1 MDLDR
6 WLHGSQFA
14 MRFWRFPEQPTALVR
29 RSLTYQKE
37 RSIRSAPILGHMVEA
52 PDTAL
57 EPIGDVHRT
66 KVGREATEPMRAD
79 IRLLGAI
86 LGDTIREQN
95 GDEVFE
101 LVERARV
108 ESFRVRRSEIDRTE
122 MSRMFDGIDIHQALP
137 VIRAFTHFAL
147 LANVAEDIHRERRR
161 GVHVAAG
168 EPPQDSS
175 LAATYLK
182 LDGAELDSDTVAEA
196 LKGALVSPVI
206 TAHPTE
212 TRRRTVFVTQ
222 HRITELMRLHA
233 EGHTETADGRP
244 VESELR
250 RQVLTLWQTALI
262 RLSRLQ
268 ISDEIAVGL
277 RLYPSAFFEVIPQV
291 NAEVRQALRQRW
303 PEADLLSGPIL
314 QPGSWIGGDRDGNP
328 NVTADVVRL
337 ASGGAAF
344 TALSHYLAELDQLE
358 QELSMSS
365 RLLKVTDELAAL
377 AQGCEDNARA
387 DEPYRRALRVIRA
400 RLSATASEILDQQ
413 PQHLLDLGLSRY
425 ATPAELRSDLDVID
439 ASLRMHGSALLAD
452 DRLALLREGVH
463 VFGFHL
469 SGLDMRQNSDVH
481 EEVVGELLAWA
492 GVHPDYSSLPEEQRV
507 ELLVAELSTRRPLI
521 GDRARLSDLARS
533 ELDIIAAATH
543 AVETYGPAAVPNY
556 VISMC
561 RSVSDMLEAA
571 ILLKE
576 GGLLDASGDEPYC
589 PVGISPLFET
599 IDDLHNG
606 ATILQAM
613 LELPLYR
620 ALVAARGESQEVML
634 GYSDSNKD
642 GGYLAANW
650 AVYRAELALVET
662 ARKNGIRLRLFH
674 GRGGTV
680 GRGGGPSY
688 QAILAQPPG
697 AVNGSLRLTEQG
709 EVIAAKYA
717 EPQVARRNL
726 ESLLAAT
733 LESTLLDVE
742 GLGEA
747 AEPAYAVLDEV
758 ATLAQRS
765 YAELV
770 HDTPGFVE
778 YFKASTPVSEIGSL
792 NIGSRPTSRKPTESI
807 SDLRAIPWVLAWSQS
822 RVMLPGWYGT
832 GTAFE
837 QWIGAGSDSEEERL
851 ATLHEL
857 YQRWPFFRS
866 VLSNMAQVLAKSDL
880 GLAAHYSELVADES
894 LRRRVFDKIVDEHH
908 RTIAMYKRIT
918 GEDDL
923 LADNPALARSVF
935 NRFPYLEPLNHLQV
949 ELLRRY
955 RGGEDDE
962 LVQRGILL
970 TMNGL
975 ASALRNSG

>member
-1 MDLDR
+1 
-6 WLHGSQFA
+6 
-14 MRFWRFPEQPTALVR
+14 
-29 RSLTYQKE
+29 
-37 RSIRSAPILGHMVEA
+37 MVDVS
-52 PDTAL
+52 DTAL
-57 EPIGDVHRT
+57 EPIGAVQRT
-66 KVGREATEPMRAD
+66 PVGREATEPMRAD
-79 IRLLGAI
+79 IRLLGSI
-86 LGDTIREQN
+86 LGDTVREQN
-95 GDEVFE
+95 GDDVFE

-108 ESFRVRRSEIDRTE
+108 ESFRVRRSEIDRAE
-122 MSRMFDGIDIHQALP
+122 LARMFDDIDIHRAIP
-137 VIRAFTHFAL
+137 VIRAFSHFAL

-161 GVHVAAG
+161 AIHVAAG

-175 LAATYLK
+175 LAATYAK
-182 LDGAELDSDTVAEA
+182 LDEAELDSATVADA
-196 LKGALVSPVI
+196 LRGAVISPVI

-222 HRITELMRLHA
+222 HRITELLRLHG
-233 EGHTETADGRP
+233 EGHTETDDGRNI
-244 VESELR
+244 ETELR

-268 ISDEIAVGL
+268 ITDEIEVGL
-277 RLYPSAFFEVIPQV
+277 RYYAAAFFQVIPQV
-291 NAEVRQALRQRW
+291 NAEVRDALRQRW
-303 PEADLLSGPIL
+303 PDADLLATPIL

-328 NVTADVVRL
+328 NVTADVVRQ
-337 ASGGAAF
+337 ATGSAAF
-344 TALSHYLAELDQLE
+344 TALAHYLAELTELE
-358 QELSMSS
+358 QELSMSA
-365 RLLKVTDELAAL
+365 RLVAVSAELTELAE
-377 AQGCEDNARA
+377 GCQEKVRA
-387 DEPYRRALRVIRA
+387 DEPYRRAVRVVRA
-400 RLSATASEILDQQ
+400 RLTATAADILDRR
-413 PQHLLDLGLSRY
+413 PLHELDLGLAPY
-425 ATPAELRSDLDVID
+425 DAPGELLADLDTID
-439 ASLRMHGSALLAD
+439 ASLRAHGSALVAD
-452 DRLALLREGVH
+452 DRLALLREGVR

-469 SGLDMRQNSDVH
+469 SGLDMRQNSDTH
-481 EEVVGELLAWA
+481 EEVVAELLAWA
-492 GVHPDYSSLPEEQRV
+492 GVHPDYASLPEDQRV
-507 ELLVAELSTRRPLI
+507 ELLVNELGTRRPLI
-521 GDRARLSDLARS
+521 GDGAALSDLARG
-533 ELDIIAAATH
+533 ELGVVRAAAD
-543 AVETYGPAAVPNY
+543 AVRRYGPAAVPMY

-561 RSVSDMLEAA
+561 RSVSDVLEAA

-576 GGLLDASGDEPYC
+576 AGLLDVSGPEPYC

-606 ATILQAM
+606 ASILEAM

-620 ALVAARGESQEVML
+620 AVVDAQGGRQEVML

-642 GGYLAANW
+642 GGYLASSW
-650 AVYRAELALVET
+650 AVYRAELALVEA
-662 ARKNGIRLRLFH
+662 ARKGGIRLRLFH

-717 EPQVARRNL
+717 EPQAARRNL

-742 GLGEA
+742 GLGDS
-747 AEPAYAVLDEV
+747 AEPAYAVLDEI
-758 ATLAQRS
+758 ATLAQRA

-778 YFKASTPVSEIGSL
+778 YFMASTPVSEIGSL

-832 GTAFE
+832 GSAFE
-837 QWIGAGSDSEEERL
+837 QWIAAGPESDTERVKI
-851 ATLHEL
+851 LHDL
-857 YQRWPFFRS
+857 YQRWPFFAG

-880 GLAAHYSELVADES
+880 GLAARYAELVPDEE
-894 LRRRVFDKIVDEHH
+894 LRHRVFDKIVDEHR
-908 RTIAMYKRIT
+908 RTIAMHKLIT
-918 GEDDL
+918 GQDNL

-955 RGGEDDE
+955 RSGDDDE

>member
-1 MDLDR
+1 MAEASD
-6 WLHGSQFA
+6 A
-14 MRFWRFPEQPTALVR
+14 AL
-29 RSLTYQKE
+29 
-37 RSIRSAPILGHMVEA
+37 APIGA
-52 PDTAL
+52 
-57 EPIGDVHRT
+57 VHRT
-66 KVGREATEPMRAD
+66 RVGREATEPMRAD
-79 IRLLGAI
+79 IRLLGTI
-86 LGDTIREQN
+86 LGDTVREQN
-95 GDEVFE
+95 GREVFD

-108 ESFRVRRSEIDRTE
+108 ESFRVRRSEIARAE
-122 MSRMFDGIDIHQALP
+122 MSRMFDGIDIHRAIP
-137 VIRAFTHFAL
+137 VIRAFSHFAL

-161 GVHVAAG
+161 AIHASAG
-168 EPPQDSS
+168 EPPQGSS
-175 LAATYLK
+175 LAATYAK
-182 LDGAELDSDTVAEA
+182 LDLAELDSATVADA

-233 EGHTETADGRP
+233 AGHTETDHGRNI
-244 VESELR
+244 ELELR

-268 ISDEIAVGL
+268 ITDEIDVGL
-277 RLYPSAFFEVIPQV
+277 RYYPAALFKVIPQV
-291 NAEVRQALRQRW
+291 NAEVREALRARW
-303 PEADLLSGPIL
+303 PDADGLLSAPIL

-328 NVTADVVRL
+328 NVTADVVRR
-337 ASGGAAF
+337 ATGSAAF
-344 TALSHYLAELDQLE
+344 TALAHYLAELTDLE
-358 QELSMSS
+358 QELSMSA
-365 RLLKVTDELAAL
+365 RLITVTAELSAL
-377 AQGCEDNARA
+377 AEGCDEKVRA

-400 RLSATASEILDQQ
+400 RLTATAAEILDRR
-413 PQHLLDLGLSRY
+413 PQHKLDLGLPPY
-425 ATPAELRSDLDVID
+425 AAPTELRADLDVID
-439 ASLRMHGSALLAD
+439 ASLRTHGADLLAD
-452 DRLALLREGVH
+452 DRLARLREGVR

-469 SGLDMRQNSDVH
+469 SALDMRQNSDVH

-492 GVHPDYSSLPEEQRV
+492 GVHPDYASLPEDERV
-507 ELLVAELSTRRPLI
+507 DLLAGELGTRRPLVA
-521 GDRARLSDLARS
+521 DRAELSDLARG
-533 ELDIIAAATH
+533 ELAVVAAAAR
-543 AVETYGPAAVPNY
+543 AVELYGPAAVPNY

-561 RSVSDMLEAA
+561 QSVSDVLEAA

-576 GGLLDASGDEPYC
+576 AGLLDVSGPEPYC

-606 ATILQAM
+606 ASILQAM
-613 LELPLYR
+613 LDLPIYR
-620 ALVAARGESQEVML
+620 ALVSARGHSQEVML

-650 AVYRAELALVET
+650 AVYRAELTLVEV
-662 ARKNGIRLRLFH
+662 ARKTGIRLRLFH

-688 QAILAQPPG
+688 EAILAQPPG

-717 EPQVARRNL
+717 EPQLARRNL
-726 ESLLAAT
+726 ESLVAAT

-742 GLGEA
+742 GLGDA
-747 AEPAYAVLDEV
+747 AEPAYAVLDEI
-758 ATLAQRS
+758 ATLAHRA

-770 HDTPGFVE
+770 HETPGFVD

-832 GTAFE
+832 GSAFE
-837 QWIGAGSDSEEERL
+837 RWIAAGPETEAERVQ
-851 ATLHEL
+851 TLHKL
-857 YQRWPFFRS
+857 YERWPFFRS

-880 GLAAHYSELVADES
+880 GLASHYAELVADEA
-894 LRRRVFDKIVDEHH
+894 LRHRVFDMIVDEHR
-908 RTIAMYKRIT
+908 RTIAMHKLIT
-918 GEDDL
+918 GQDDL

-955 RGGEDDE
+955 RSGDDDE

>member
-1 MDLDR
+1 
-6 WLHGSQFA
+6 
-14 MRFWRFPEQPTALVR
+14 
-29 RSLTYQKE
+29 
-37 RSIRSAPILGHMVEA
+37 MVEVT
-52 PDTAL
+52 DTAL
-57 EPIGDVHRT
+57 DPIGDVHRT
-66 KVGREATEPMRAD
+66 KLGREATEPMRAD
-79 IRLLGAI
+79 IRMLGAI
-86 LGDTIREQN
+86 LGDTVREQN
-95 GDEVFE
+95 GEEVFD

-122 MSRMFDGIDIHQALP
+122 VSRMFDGIDIHQAIP

-161 GVHVAAG
+161 SIHVTAG

-175 LAATYLK
+175 LAATYAK
-182 LDGAELDSDTVAEA
+182 LDRAELDSTTVAKA
-196 LKGALVSPVI
+196 LEGALVAPVI

-233 EGHTETADGRP
+233 EGHTQTDSGRSIET
-244 VESELR
+244 ELR
-250 RQVLTLWQTALI
+250 RQILTLWQTAII

-268 ISDEIAVGL
+268 ISDEIAAGL
-277 RLYPSAFFEVIPQV
+277 RYYPASFFEVLPKV
-291 NAEVRQALRQRW
+291 NAEVREALRARW
-303 PEADLLSGPIL
+303 PDADLLSGPML

-337 ASGGAAF
+337 ATGSAAY
-344 TALSHYLAELDQLE
+344 TALAHYLAELDQLE

-365 RLLKVTDELAAL
+365 RLLTVTPELAEL
-377 AQGCEDNARA
+377 AEGCQDKARD
-387 DEPYRRALRVIRA
+387 DEPYRRALRVIRS
-400 RLSATASEILDQQ
+400 RLSATAGEILDEQ
-413 PQHLLDLGLSRY
+413 PQHLLDLGLPAY
-425 ATPAELRSDLDVID
+425 ATPAELRADLDTID
-439 ASLRMHGSALLAD
+439 ASLRTHGSAVLAD

-469 SGLDMRQNSDVH
+469 SALDLRQNSDVH
-481 EEVVGELLAWA
+481 EEVVAELLAWS
-492 GVHPDYSSLPEEQRV
+492 GVHPDYASLPEDERV
-507 ELLVAELSTRRPLI
+507 ELLVTELGTRRPLVSP
-521 GDRARLSDLARS
+521 GAKLSELARK
-533 ELDIIAAATH
+533 ELDIIGAATF
-543 AVETYGPAAVPNY
+543 AVQTYGPAAVPNY

-561 RSVSDMLEAA
+561 RSVSDVLEAA
-571 ILLKE
+571 ILMKE
-576 GGLLDASGDEPYC
+576 AGLLDASGDEPYC

-606 ATILQAM
+606 AAILQAM
-613 LELPLYR
+613 LDLPLYR
-620 ALVAARGESQEVML
+620 AMVAARGDMQEVML

-650 AVYRAELALVET
+650 AVYRAELALVDA
-662 ARKNGIRLRLFH
+662 ARKGGIRLRLFH

-717 EPQVARRNL
+717 EPQTARRNL

-742 GLGEA
+742 GLGDA
-747 AEPAYAVLDEV
+747 AEPAYAVLDEI
-758 ATLAQRS
+758 ATLAQRA

-792 NIGSRPTSRKPTESI
+792 NIGSRPSSRKPTQSI

-832 GTAFE
+832 GMAFE
-837 QWIGAGSDSEEERL
+837 QWIGAGPETEEDRL
-851 ATLHEL
+851 GVLHEL

-880 GLAAHYSELVADES
+880 GLAARYSELVDDEA
-894 LRRRVFDKIVDEHH
+894 LRSRVFDKIVDEHH

-918 GEDDL
+918 GQEDL

-955 RGGEDDE
+955 RSGEDDE

>member
-1 MDLDR
+1 
-6 WLHGSQFA
+6 
-14 MRFWRFPEQPTALVR
+14 
-29 RSLTYQKE
+29 
-37 RSIRSAPILGHMVEA
+37 MVEVS
-52 PDTAL
+52 DTAL

-66 KVGREATEPMRAD
+66 RLGREATEPMRAD
-79 IRLLGAI
+79 IRLLGGI
-86 LGDTIREQN
+86 LGDTVREQS
-95 GDEVFE
+95 GEEVFD

-108 ESFRVRRSEIDRTE
+108 ASFRVRRSEIDRAE
-122 MSRMFDGIDIHQALP
+122 MSRMFHRIDIREAIP
-137 VIRAFTHFAL
+137 VIRAFSHFAL
-147 LANVAEDIHRERRR
+147 LANVAEDIHRGRRR
-161 GVHVAAG
+161 AIHVAAG

-175 LAATYLK
+175 LAATYMK
-182 LDGAELDSDTVAEA
+182 LDLAQLDSATVAEA

-233 EGHTETADGRP
+233 EGHTETDSGRSI
-244 VESELR
+244 ELELR
-250 RQVLTLWQTALI
+250 RHVLTLWQTALI

-291 NAEVRQALRQRW
+291 NAEVREALRARW
-303 PEADLLSGPIL
+303 PDAHLPSEPIL

-337 ASGGAAF
+337 ATGAAAF
-344 TALSHYLAELDQLE
+344 TALAHYLSELTDLE
-358 QELSMSS
+358 QELSMSA
-365 RLLKVTDELAAL
+365 RLITVTPALAAL
-377 AQGCEDNARA
+377 AGGCQEQARA
-387 DEPYRRALRVIRA
+387 DEPYRRALRVIRG
-400 RLSATASEILDQQ
+400 RLTATAAEILDRQ
-413 PQHLLDLGLSRY
+413 PQHQLDLGLPRY
-425 ATPAELRSDLDVID
+425 STPAELRADLDVVD
-439 ASLRMHGSALLAD
+439 ASLRTHGAGLLAD

-469 SGLDMRQNSDVH
+469 CGLDMRQNSDVH
-481 EEVVGELLAWA
+481 EKVVGELLAWA
-492 GVHPDYSSLPEEQRV
+492 GVHPDYSSLPEDERV
-507 ELLVAELSTRRPLI
+507 ALLVAELGTRRPLV
-521 GDRARLSDLARS
+521 GDRARLSELARS
-533 ELDIIAAATH
+533 ELDIVAAAAH
-543 AVETYGPAAVPNY
+543 AVEIYGPASVPNY
-556 VISMC
+556 VVSMC
-561 RSVSDMLEAA
+561 RSVSDVLEAA

-576 GGLLDASGDEPYC
+576 AGLLDASGPQPYC

-599 IDDLHNG
+599 IEDLHNG

-613 LELPLYR
+613 LDLPLYR

-662 ARKNGIRLRLFH
+662 ARKTGIRLRLFH

-717 EPQVARRNL
+717 EPQLARRNL

-742 GLGEA
+742 GLGDG

-758 ATLAQRS
+758 AMLAQRA

-770 HDTPGFVE
+770 HETPGFVE

-792 NIGSRPTSRKPTESI
+792 NIGSRPTSRKPTASI
-807 SDLRAIPWVLAWSQS
+807 ADLRAIPWVLAWSQS

-832 GTAFE
+832 GSAFE
-837 QWIGAGSDSEEERL
+837 QWIAAGPESEADRL
-851 ATLHEL
+851 QTLHDL

-880 GLAAHYSELVADES
+880 GLAARYAELVADES

-918 GEDDL
+918 GHDDL

-955 RGGEDDE
+955 RSGEDDE

>member
-1 MDLDR
+1 
-6 WLHGSQFA
+6 
-14 MRFWRFPEQPTALVR
+14 
-29 RSLTYQKE
+29 
-37 RSIRSAPILGHMVEA
+37 MVEVT
-52 PDTAL
+52 DTAL
-57 EPIGDVHRT
+57 DPIGDVHRT

-79 IRLLGAI
+79 IRMLGAI
-86 LGDTIREQN
+86 LGDTVREQN
-95 GDEVFE
+95 GEEVFD

-108 ESFRVRRSEIDRTE
+108 ESFRVRRSEIDRNE
-122 MSRMFDGIDIHQALP
+122 VSRMFDGIDIHQAIP

-161 GVHVAAG
+161 SIHVAAG

-182 LDGAELDSDTVAEA
+182 LDRADLDSQTVADA
-196 LKGALVSPVI
+196 LRGALVAPVI

-233 EGHTETADGRP
+233 EGHTETDSGRSI
-244 VESELR
+244 ELELR
-250 RQVLTLWQTALI
+250 RQILTLWQTAII

-268 ISDEIAVGL
+268 ISDEIAAGL
-277 RLYPSAFFEVIPQV
+277 RYYPASFFEVLPKV
-291 NAEVRQALRQRW
+291 NAEVREALRARW
-303 PEADLLSGPIL
+303 PDAGLLSGPML

-337 ASGGAAF
+337 ATGSAAY
-344 TALSHYLAELDQLE
+344 TALAHYLAELDQLE

-365 RLLKVTDELAAL
+365 RLLKVTPELAEL
-377 AQGCEDNARA
+377 ADGCQDKARD
-387 DEPYRRALRVIRA
+387 DEPYRRALRVIRS
-400 RLSATASEILDQQ
+400 RLSATAADILDEQ
-413 PQHLLDLGLSRY
+413 PQHLLDLGL
-425 ATPAELRSDLDVID
+425 PAYTAPGELSADLDTID
-439 ASLRMHGSALLAD
+439 ASLRTHGSAVLAD

-469 SGLDMRQNSDVH
+469 SALDLRQNSDVH
-481 EEVVGELLAWA
+481 EEVVAELLAWS
-492 GVHPDYSSLPEEQRV
+492 GVHPDYASLPEDERV
-507 ELLVAELSTRRPLI
+507 ELLVGELSTRRPLV
-521 GDRARLSDLARS
+521 GAGARLSDLARK
-533 ELDIIAAATH
+533 ELDIIGAATH
-543 AVETYGPAAVPNY
+543 AVQTYGPAAVPNY

-561 RSVSDMLEAA
+561 RSVSDVLEAA
-571 ILLKE
+571 ILMKE
-576 GGLLDASGDEPYC
+576 AGLLDASGDEPYC

-606 ATILQAM
+606 AAILQAM

-620 ALVAARGESQEVML
+620 GMVAARGDMQEVML

-642 GGYLAANW
+642 GGYMAANW
-650 AVYRAELALVET
+650 AVYRAELALVEA
-662 ARKNGIRLRLFH
+662 ARKNAIRLRLFH

-717 EPQVARRNL
+717 EPQAARRNL

-742 GLGEA
+742 GLGDA
-747 AEPAYAVLDEV
+747 AEPAYAVLDEI
-758 ATLAQRS
+758 ATLAQRA

-778 YFKASTPVSEIGSL
+778 YFTASTPVSEIGSL
-792 NIGSRPTSRKPTESI
+792 NIGSRPTSRKPTSSI

-832 GTAFE
+832 GSAFE
-837 QWIGAGSDSEEERL
+837 QWIAAGPESEEDRL
-851 ATLHEL
+851 AVLHEL
-857 YQRWPFFRS
+857 YERWPFFRS

-880 GLAAHYSELVADES
+880 GLAARYAELVDDEA
-894 LRRRVFDKIVDEHH
+894 LRSRVFDKIVDEHH

-918 GEDDL
+918 GQEDL

-955 RGGEDDE
+955 RSGEDDE
-962 LVQRGILL
+962 LMQRGILL

>member
-1 MDLDR
+1 
-6 WLHGSQFA
+6 
-14 MRFWRFPEQPTALVR
+14 
-29 RSLTYQKE
+29 
-37 RSIRSAPILGHMVEA
+37 MV
-52 PDTAL
+52 DVSDIAL
-57 EPIGDVHRT
+57 EPIGAVQRT
-66 KVGREATEPMRAD
+66 LVGREATEPMRAD

-86 LGDTIREQN
+86 LGDTVREQN
-95 GDEVFE
+95 GDEVFD

-122 MSRMFDGIDIHQALP
+122 LARMFDGIDIHRAIP
-137 VIRAFTHFAL
+137 VIRAFSHFAL

-161 GVHVAAG
+161 AIHVSAG

-175 LAATYLK
+175 LAATYAK
-182 LDGAELDSDTVAEA
+182 LDGAELDSATVADA
-196 LKGALVSPVI
+196 LRGALISPVI

-222 HRITELMRLHA
+222 HRITQLMRLHA
-233 EGHTETADGRP
+233 EGHTETDDGRNI
-244 VESELR
+244 ERELR

-268 ISDEIAVGL
+268 ITDEIEVGL
-277 RLYPSAFFEVIPQV
+277 RYYAAAFFQVIPQV
-291 NAEVRQALRQRW
+291 NAEVRDALRKRW
-303 PEADLLSGPIL
+303 PDTDLLAAPIL
-314 QPGSWIGGDRDGNP
+314 RPGSWIGGDRDGNP
-328 NVTADVVRL
+328 NVTGDVVRQ
-337 ASGGAAF
+337 ATSSAAF
-344 TALSHYLAELDQLE
+344 TALSHYLEELIALE
-358 QELSMSS
+358 QDLSMSA
-365 RLLKVTDELAAL
+365 RLVAVTPGLAELAE
-377 AQGCEDNARA
+377 GCGEQARA
-387 DEPYRRALRVIRA
+387 DEPYRRAVRVIRA
-400 RLSATASEILDQQ
+400 RLTATGAEILDRQ
-413 PQHLLDLGLSRY
+413 PQHELDLGLAPYS
-425 ATPAELRSDLDVID
+425 TPAELQADLDTID
-439 ASLRMHGSALLAD
+439 ESLRTHGSALLAE
-452 DRLALLREGVH
+452 DRLALLREGVS

-469 SGLDMRQNSDVH
+469 SGLDLRQNSDVH

-492 GVHPDYSSLPEEQRV
+492 GVHPDYVSLPEDERV
-507 ELLVAELSTRRPLI
+507 ALLADELGTRRPLV
-521 GDRARLSDLARS
+521 GDRAQLSDLARK
-533 ELDIIAAATH
+533 ELEVIAAATH
-543 AVETYGPAAVPNY
+543 AVGRYGPAAVPNY

-561 RSVSDMLEAA
+561 RSVSDVLEVA

-576 GGLLDASGDEPYC
+576 AGLLDASGPEPYC
-589 PVGISPLFET
+589 PVAISPLFET

-606 ATILQAM
+606 ADILNAM

-620 ALVAARGESQEVML
+620 AVVDAQGGCQEVML

-642 GGYLAANW
+642 GGYLASSW
-650 AVYRAELALVET
+650 AVYRAELALVEV
-662 ARKNGIRLRLFH
+662 ARKAGIRLRLFH

-717 EPQVARRNL
+717 EPQAARRNL
-726 ESLLAAT
+726 ESLVAAT

-742 GLGEA
+742 GLGDA

-758 ATLAQRS
+758 ATLAQRA

-770 HDTPGFVE
+770 HETPGFVE
-778 YFKASTPVSEIGSL
+778 YFMASTPVSEIGSL
-792 NIGSRPTSRKPTESI
+792 NIGSRPTSRKPTSSI

-832 GTAFE
+832 GSAFE
-837 QWIGAGSDSEEERL
+837 QWIAAGPESDDDRV
-851 ATLHEL
+851 AILHEL
-857 YQRWPFFRS
+857 YERWPFFRS

-880 GLAAHYSELVADES
+880 GLAARYAELVEDEE
-894 LRRRVFDKIVDEHH
+894 LRHRVFDKIVDEHR
-908 RTIAMYKRIT
+908 RTIAMHKLIT
-918 GEDDL
+918 GQDDL

-955 RGGEDDE
+955 RSGDDDE

>member
-1 MDLDR
+1 
-6 WLHGSQFA
+6 
-14 MRFWRFPEQPTALVR
+14 
-29 RSLTYQKE
+29 
-37 RSIRSAPILGHMVEA
+37 MVDVT
-52 PDTAL
+52 DTAL
-57 EPIGDVHRT
+57 DPIGDVHRT
-66 KVGREATEPMRAD
+66 KLGREATEPMRAD
-79 IRLLGAI
+79 IRMLGAI
-86 LGDTIREQN
+86 LGDTVREQN
-95 GDEVFE
+95 GEEVFD

-108 ESFRVRRSEIDRTE
+108 ESFRVRRSEIDRNE
-122 MSRMFDGIDIHQALP
+122 VSRMFDGIDIRQAIP

-161 GVHVAAG
+161 SIHVAAG

-175 LAATYLK
+175 LAATYAK
-182 LDGAELDSDTVAEA
+182 LDSKKESGELDSATVAEA
-196 LKGALVSPVI
+196 LEGALVAPVI

-233 EGHTETADGRP
+233 EGHTQTDSGRSIET
-244 VESELR
+244 ELR
-250 RQVLTLWQTALI
+250 RQILTLWQTAII

-268 ISDEIAVGL
+268 ISDEIAAGL
-277 RLYPSAFFEVIPQV
+277 RYYPASFFEVMPKV
-291 NAEVRQALRQRW
+291 NAEVREALRARW
-303 PEADLLSGPIL
+303 PDADLLSGPML

-337 ASGGAAF
+337 ATGSAAY
-344 TALSHYLAELDQLE
+344 TALAHYLGEVDQLE

-365 RLLKVTDELAAL
+365 RLLTITPELAEL
-377 AQGCEDNARA
+377 AEGCQDKARD
-387 DEPYRRALRVIRA
+387 DEPYRRALRVIRS
-400 RLSATASEILDQQ
+400 RLSATAADILDEQ
-413 PQHLLDLGLSRY
+413 PRHTLDLGLPAY
-425 ATPAELRSDLDVID
+425 ATPGELRADLDTID
-439 ASLRMHGSALLAD
+439 ASLRTHGSAVLAD
-452 DRLALLREGVH
+452 DRLALLREAVH

-469 SGLDMRQNSDVH
+469 SALDLRQNSDVH
-481 EEVVGELLAWA
+481 EEVVAELLAWS
-492 GVHPDYSSLPEEQRV
+492 GVHPDYTSLPEDERV
-507 ELLVAELSTRRPLI
+507 ELLVAELGTRRPLV
-521 GDRARLSDLARS
+521 RAGAKLSELARK
-533 ELDIIAAATH
+533 ELDIIGAATY
-543 AVETYGPAAVPNY
+543 AVQTYGPAAVPNY

-561 RSVSDMLEAA
+561 RSVSDVLEAA
-571 ILLKE
+571 ILMKE
-576 GGLLDASGDEPYC
+576 AGLLDASGDEPYC

-606 ATILQAM
+606 ASILQAM
-613 LELPLYR
+613 LDLPLYR
-620 ALVAARGESQEVML
+620 AMVAARGDMQEVML

-650 AVYRAELALVET
+650 AVYRAELALVEA
-662 ARKNGIRLRLFH
+662 ARKGGIRLRLFH

-717 EPQVARRNL
+717 EPQAARRNL

-742 GLGEA
+742 GLGDA
-747 AEPAYAVLDEV
+747 AEPAYAVLDEI
-758 ATLAQRS
+758 ATLAQRA

-792 NIGSRPTSRKPTESI
+792 NIGSRPSSRKPTESI

-837 QWIGAGSDSEEERL
+837 QWITAGPDSEEDRL
-851 ATLHEL
+851 AVLHEL

-866 VLSNMAQVLAKSDL
+866 VLSNMAQVMAKSDL
-880 GLAAHYSELVADES
+880 GLAARYAELVDDES
-894 LRRRVFDKIVDEHH
+894 LRSRVFDKIVDEHH

-918 GEDDL
+918 GQEDL

-962 LVQRGILL
+962 LMQRGILL